1 MIFIHLKRAY
11 KYYKYYIKNNMDY
24 KLPSKELKPED
35 YGPIQLTGF
44 KDYYKNFFK
53 DLVENVSDLY
63 IK

>member
-1 MIFIHLKRAY
+1 MFIKKNKELKNI
-11 KYYKYYIKNNMDY
+11 YKYYIKNNMDT
-24 KLPSKELKPED
+24 KLPSLELKQED

>member
-1 MIFIHLKRAY
+1 
-11 KYYKYYIKNNMDY
+11 MDT
-24 KLPSKELKPED
+24 KLPSLELKQED
-35 YGPIQLTGF
+35 YGPIQLTVF